1 MRRVRLH
8 DGRFKLVGSS
18 QDAVGDKGA
27 ITESVSLTSL
37 INQAAANGDLDEVER
52 LQNIVQKQADKRI
65 WRPF

>member
-1 MRRVRLH
+1 MRRVRLPN
-8 DGRFKLVGSS
+8 GRYGFVGSS

-27 ITESVSLTSL
+27 ITESASLTSL